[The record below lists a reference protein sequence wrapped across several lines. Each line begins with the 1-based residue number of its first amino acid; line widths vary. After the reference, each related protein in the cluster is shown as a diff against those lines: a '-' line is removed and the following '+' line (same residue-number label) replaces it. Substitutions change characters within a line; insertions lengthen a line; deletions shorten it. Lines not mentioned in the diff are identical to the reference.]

1 MQTLN
6 YSKENSKYNLIVN
19 IGELSSGNVL
29 YGRNVLVTGGTRGIG
44 LCIAKKCIKQGANV
58 IITGRK
64 EADLIAVENYLGIEH
79 CKSYLL
85 DVNDIQRFPA
95 FLDEV
100 TQYFGPIDSIV
111 HNAGISLHEGTFSNV
126 DEQSWDRQMNT
137 NLKAPYFLTQAWLDY
152 YESSGLKNGRIV
164 MMASDTSG
172 MGSTLPYGLSKVA
185 ISSFVRGLA
194 KHVIRKGIRINA
206 IAPGTT
212 RTQMTE
218 DFTHGEMI
226 RESTEGNRVLFPE
239 EIAEVCV
246 FLLSNAAACISGNVF
261 GCSEANICFDNV
273 TNAFCGELETN
284 P

>member
-6 YSKENSKYNLIVN
+6 FSREDSKYSLTVN
-19 IGELSSGNVL
+19 IGELSSGSILRGHNL
-29 YGRNVLVTGGTRGIG
+29 LVTGGTKGIG
-44 LCIAKKCIKQGANV
+44 LCIAKKCINQGANV
-58 IITGRK
+58 IVTGRK
-64 EADLIAVENYLGIEH
+64 KEDLVATENYLGTAH
-79 CKSYLL
+79 CKSYLF
-85 DVNDIQRFPA
+85 DVNNIQRFPA
-95 FLDEV
+95 FLQEI
-100 TQYFGPIDSIV
+100 TKIFGPIDSIV
-111 HNAGISLHEGTFSNV
+111 HNAGISLHEGTFRDVN
-126 DEQSWDRQMNT
+126 EQSWDQQMNT

-194 KHVIRKGIRINA
+194 KHVICKGVRINA

-212 RTQMTE
+212 KTQMTE
-218 DFTHGEMI
+218 DFTHGEII
-226 RESTEGNRVLFPE
+226 RETTEGKRVLFPE

-246 FLLSNAAACISGNVF
+246 FLLSDAAACISGNVF
-261 GCSEANICFDNV
+261 GCSEANICFDNA